1 MPISSTYYL
10 DGASL
15 SAATAVFDDPLLTT
29 CAADGYYSD
38 GTLVRQQ
45 VGCVLVT
52 EEICPTCLIPY
63 TSSTEPFPN
72 SEGVC
77 GQEMPTTYYTSSVT
91 PTLIIG
97 DSVYQDSLGSNILQD
112 GWYITPTETPE
123 CPLAYEVSGGIVV
136 NTFNCCASLLP
147 YDSSVDPLPEFRGVC
162 AQEIVIVYYTN
173 SATLPYLTAGDL
185 VYQDSGGTTPLLDG
199 WYVMPYTFGC
209 NLSYEVSGGIVISTY
224 NCCA

>member
-15 SAATAVFDDPLLTT
+15 SAATAVFDDPLLTI

-45 VGCVLVT
+45 VGCVLIS
-52 EEICPTCLIPY
+52 EEICPTCPLPY

-77 GQEMPTTYYTSSVT
+77 GQEMPTTYYTNSVT

-97 DSVYQDSLGSNILQD
+97 DLVYQDSLGSNILQN
-112 GWYITPTETPE
+112 GWYITPTELPE
-123 CPLAYEVSGGIVV
+123 CPLAYEVVDGIVI

-147 YDSSVDPLPEFRGVC
+147 YDSSVDPAEFRGAC
-162 AQEIVIVYYTN
+162 LQEISIVYYTN
-173 SATLPYLTAGDL
+173 STTLPYLTIGDL

-199 WYVMPYTFGC
+199 WYVKYNIPGC
-209 NLSYEVSGGIVISTY
+209 NLAYEVSGGIVISTY
-224 NCCA
+224 NCCS